1 MNKDNYLSNHLLT
14 YIGNKRKLLPFIE
27 KEIITIKHL
36 LNKELVSIA
45 DLFSG
50 SGSVSRLCKYHSH
63 TLYVNDLE
71 NYSYMINQCY
81 LINSKDKDIIKKS
94 IDELNNL
101 DYTKEGIICNYYSPK
116 NTKDIQENER
126 VFYTRENALI
136 IDTIRDK
143 INTYPKNIQPYLL
156 GPLLIKAGRHTN
168 TSGIFRGFHKKDTI
182 GHFGGKNENDLG
194 RKIFLLQ
201 DSNLYQNNN
210 LYYTQL
216 RQLDS
221 HFHIDTLNYKIQLN
235 SFFYFF

>member
-81 LINSKDKDIIKKS
+81 LIN
-94 IDELNNL
+94 
-101 DYTKEGIICNYYSPK
+101 
-116 NTKDIQENER
+116 
-126 VFYTRENALI
+126 
-136 IDTIRDK
+136 
-143 INTYPKNIQPYLL
+143 
-156 GPLLIKAGRHTN
+156 
-168 TSGIFRGFHKKDTI
+168 
-182 GHFGGKNENDLG
+182 
-194 RKIFLLQ
+194 
-201 DSNLYQNNN
+201 
-210 LYYTQL
+210 
-216 RQLDS
+216 
-221 HFHIDTLNYKIQLN
+221 
-235 SFFYFF
+235 